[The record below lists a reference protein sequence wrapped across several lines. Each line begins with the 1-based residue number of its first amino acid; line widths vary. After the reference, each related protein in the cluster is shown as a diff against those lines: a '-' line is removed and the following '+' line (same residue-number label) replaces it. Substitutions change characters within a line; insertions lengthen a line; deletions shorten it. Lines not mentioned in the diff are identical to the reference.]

1 MQYLTAFITGGVIC
15 AIAQF
20 LLNMTTLTPA
30 KILVS
35 YVVIGA
41 ILSAVGI
48 YPAIVEFGGCGATI
62 PLTGFGHALAQG
74 VIKAVDEDG
83 ILGILSGGT
92 TAVAGG
98 IAVVILFG
106 YLNAI
111 IFKPR
116 TKK

>member
-1 MQYLTAFITGGVIC
+1 MEYLTAFITGGIIC

-30 KILVS
+30 KILVG
-35 YVVIGA
+35 YVILGA
-41 ILSAVGI
+41 ILSAISI
-48 YPAIVEFGGCGATI
+48 YPALVEFGGCGATI

-74 VIKAVDEDG
+74 VIKAVDKDG
-83 ILGILSGGT
+83 FLGAWTGGT

-98 IAVVILFG
+98 IAVVVLFG
-106 YLNAI
+106 YLNAV
-111 IFKPR
+111 IFTPR